1 LAIHLFLRGERVF
14 AREFGCGFAAIGG
27 TLVKRTSPTP
37 KIPSTSGGKFVSS
50 HLRGRGGAAPAPF
63 GRRASG
69 RNNGLASDG
78 QGRSLLRGT
87 PEKDSPAGEGLKPV
101 SLPRVQE
108 PAGQPLGRASG
119 SRPSGNPRPTGD
131 AWNVGRRQASNLGL
145 RTPGPLVRPGGPIS
159 PPFRSFPGALGR
171 GFGREGAPFS
181 ACFHRF
187 PRFSPLRG
195 LPPEA
200 PGLAAGSGRPFPR
213 LSAPFPSGA
222 GKGPLALH
230 GCPVKGTG

>member
-1 LAIHLFLRGERVF
+1 MAIHLFLRGERVF

-78 QGRSLLRGT
+78 QGRFLRGT
-87 PEKDSPAGEGLKPV
+87 PEKECLAGEGWGPV
-101 SLPRVQE
+101 SLPRFQE
-108 PAGQPLGRASG
+108 QAGQPPGPASG
-119 SRPSGNPRPTGD
+119 SRPSANPRPTGD
-131 AWNVGRRQASNLGL
+131 AWNVGRRQASRLGL
-145 RTPGPLVRPGGPIS
+145 QTPGTLIRPGGPIS
-159 PPFRSFPGALGR
+159 PPFRSFPGVFGR
-171 GFGREGAPFS
+171 VPGREGAPV
-181 ACFHRF
+181 AARFHRF
-187 PRFSPLRG
+187 PRFFPLRRR
-195 LPPEA
+195 PPDTRR
-200 PGLAAGSGRPFPR
+200 LAAGSGRPFPR